1 MRSSGINASWAAVT
15 TGACC
20 WRRRWFYS
28 LLTATVCCWRT
39 CPTTPLVLSAFVLRR
54 HCMCVC
60 EGHARKW
67 ETQKPSGM
75 AGSVYARAAFCSNFY
90 ISALPSLLKIRD
102 ASPALHALNGLFKA
116 WPINR
121 AGPSKKSTSGSHV
134 PGWSNSTSRWHP
146 TIPPTNYPSEMQWIC
161 LQPLRQT
168 LFFPQKNFLL
178 FFHHLSMLVARP
190 WSHNNFGGKLF
201 PISRPLWP
209 ATAFGYFRFRLVYLC
224 FLPPYI
230 PIAIHSAIWHS
241 GSSSISHRNCMLCT
255 FCCHGGFIFQFQH
268 SQVFFCSFGS
278 ISVCPVKLALKRWS
292 LSN

>member
-1 MRSSGINASWAAVT
+1 VLGLQKNPQVGCT
-15 TGACC
+15 
-20 WRRRWFYS
+20 S
-28 LLTATVCCWRT
+28 LAE
-39 CPTTPLVLSAFVLRR
+39 A
-54 HCMCVC
+54 
-60 EGHARKW
+60 
-67 ETQKPSGM
+67 
-75 AGSVYARAAFCSNFY
+75 
-90 ISALPSLLKIRD
+90 IALPDGIQPFRQ
-102 ASPALHALNGLFKA
+102 
-116 WPINR
+116 
-121 AGPSKKSTSGSHV
+121 
-134 PGWSNSTSRWHP
+134 P
-146 TIPPTNYPSEMQWIC
+146 TIQVKCNEFVYNHCDRPSFS
-161 LQPLRQT
+161 PK
-168 LFFPQKNFLL
+168 KNFLL